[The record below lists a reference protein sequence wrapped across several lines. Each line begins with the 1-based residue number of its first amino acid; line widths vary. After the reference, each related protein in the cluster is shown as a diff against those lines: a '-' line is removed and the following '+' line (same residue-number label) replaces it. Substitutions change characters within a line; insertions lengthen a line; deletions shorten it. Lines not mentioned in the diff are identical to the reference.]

1 MIGTRASCW
10 ALLAAAWALAGCA
23 TPGGLLG
30 SKPAPPKPDER
41 VIRPEAAPEYDVLV
55 AQQLTHEGR
64 SAEAVEAYLRAVAKD
79 DQSAWLHRRTAV
91 ALAQHNRLDEAL
103 VHGKRAVELDPEDWA
118 SRLFLAQLYR
128 LQREGDEAR
137 AVLTTEEGEP
147 GSPEAAFLLYQIH
160 LEAGRSEQ
168 ALEAARWLIE
178 AEPESLRGHVA
189 VANVHQRMG
198 RAAEAESSLRKA
210 LEQDP
215 GNLRLYGALARLLR
229 QREAYD
235 EEIALYQEILEIY
248 PHHHATLVAL
258 GEVRLAREDV
268 DGAIEVFMEVEER
281 YPEDADSVARL
292 AYLLF
297 EARRLEEAQARFE
310 QILAERSDE
319 YQVAFFL
326 GVVKRRNGQI
336 DEALRLFRSIPPD
349 DRYFSDS
356 RTQIASVLERRGLY
370 VEALAEVERANQV
383 RPNRDLELYAATL
396 QAKSGALDDAV
407 ARVEA
412 MLLEEPE
419 SDELLFNLGVVYGEA
434 QQTDEAITYMQ
445 KALDRNPDNASALNY
460 IGYTWA
466 EEGIRLDEAERM
478 ITRAIELRPDDG
490 YIVDSLGW
498 VYYMRALPL
507 VESGRP
513 QEARPYIRRAL
524 EELERAHELTGGD
537 PVISEHLGDTYL
549 LLDQKERALE
559 KFEEAIRLEPR
570 EGEQPELFEKFEN
583 LQREL
588 R

>member
-1 MIGTRASCW
+1 MSWTRASGW
-10 ALLAAAWALAGCA
+10 ALLAAAWAFSGCA
-23 TPGGLLG
+23 TSG
-30 SKPAPPKPDER
+30 SPFAPARTEPKADGR
-41 VIRPEAAPEYDVLV
+41 VIRPEAPPEYDVLV

-79 DQSAWLHRRTAV
+79 DQSAWLHRRAAV
-91 ALAQHNRLDEAL
+91 ALAQHNRLDESL
-103 VHGKRAVELDPEDWA
+103 VHGQRAVELDPEDWA
-118 SRLFLAQLYR
+118 ARLFLAQLYR
-128 LQREGDEAR
+128 LRRQGDAAQE
-137 AVLTTEEGEP
+137 VLLTETGEP

-160 LEAGRSEQ
+160 LEAGRSEE
-168 ALEAARWLIE
+168 ALEAAHWLIE

-198 RAAEAESSLRKA
+198 RSGEAESSLRAA

-229 QREAYD
+229 QREAYT
-235 EEIALYQEILEIY
+235 EEIALYEEVLEIY

-258 GEVRLAREDV
+258 GEVKLAVDDV
-268 DGAIEVFMEVEER
+268 DGAIEVFLEVEER
-281 YPEDADSVARL
+281 YPEDVDSVSRL

-297 EARRLEEAQARFE
+297 EARRLDEAQARFE

-319 YQVAFFL
+319 YQIAFFL
-326 GVVKRRNGQI
+326 GVVKRRNGDI
-336 DEALRLFRSIPPD
+336 DEALRLFRSIPAD

-370 VEALAEVERANQV
+370 AEALAEVERANQV

-396 QAKSGALDDAV
+396 QAKSGALEDAV

-412 MLLEEPE
+412 MLLQEPE
-419 SDELLFNLGVVYGEA
+419 SDELLFNMGVVYGEA

-507 VESGRP
+507 IESGRP
-513 QEARPYIRRAL
+513 REARPYIRRAL

-570 EGEQPELFEKFEN
+570 EGEQPELFEKLEN